1 MFYFTVGPTQEYP
14 RFREF
19 LADALAKDIHSISH
33 RSPQFVD
40 LFHST
45 TDSVR
50 SLLRVSADRQ
60 VFFAGS
66 ATEWM
71 ERCVQNMSTE
81 RTLHFVSGTF
91 AKRFYDFALAQGRDA
106 RKVDQKPD
114 GSFDIADIP
123 AEFVPEM
130 IALTHNETSN
140 GTQLSEDLFVQVR
153 AAYPDALIAL
163 DIVSSAPVH
172 PDAFTSADVLFFSV
186 QKGFGMPAGLGVAL
200 VSPRAIARSAELAAQ
215 KNYTGAFHS
224 FAKLSEYALKGN
236 TVETPNVLAIHILDA
251 IARDLSAGGI
261 GYGLNLAAGA
271 TVMGALA
278 VQANEILMGRDPQDM
293 TNPSF
298 WGRAAMKGGAFGVVG
313 DIATTGQASWG
324 GGYAS
329 YAAGPVPQLG
339 QDVYNLTF
347 KNAMALA
354 YGEDTNFAG
363 DLAKFGKSY
372 MPMGQTPIIGPALD
386 RLWWDQMQLLL
397 DPDSADALAKA
408 AKNRANLYKSGDFW
422 MPGTVAPQRAPN
434 FANAIGR

>member
-19 LADALAKDIHSISH
+19 LADALVKDIHSISH

-71 ERCVQNMSTE
+71 ERCVQNMSAE

-261 GYGLNLAAGA
+261 ETLRAETTEKASLIRTALAASSETMLEDIAVPYQSQTVIVAKTPGGSKPLIDRLKGEGITIASGYG
-271 TVMGALA
+271 
-278 VQANEILMGRDPQDM
+278 
-293 TNPSF
+293 
-298 WGRAAMKGGAFGVVG
+298 AMK
-313 DIATTGQASWG
+313 
-324 GGYAS
+324 
-329 YAAGPVPQLG
+329 
-339 QDVYNLTF
+339 
-347 KNAMALA
+347 
-354 YGEDTNFAG
+354 DTHIRIGNFAAHTKA
-363 DLAKFGKSY
+363 DMERVA
-372 MPMGQTPIIGPALD
+372 AL
-386 RLWWDQMQLLL
+386 L
-397 DPDSADALAKA
+397 
-408 AKNRANLYKSGDFW
+408 
-422 MPGTVAPQRAPN
+422 
-434 FANAIGR
+434 